1 MAVTAIVA
9 SPADA
14 AASGPT
20 RLAARL
26 ARLDPGGRTGANTVI
41 GTARNQG
48 LFGVPR
54 PDIIVALGA
63 GETISGGAGGDQLGA
78 LADHVTIRG
87 GGGRDTVY
95 GGRRG
100 TLVGGTSDL
109 LVDTKDD
116 ATFEI
121 TGSNTRVVAGGR
133 HGRVLCAPGARNAVI
148 YADRDD
154 SIASSCRRNHARV
167 LHLASARSSGPSA
180 RPRPTA
186 VASAVSG
193 DGSNG
198 SPFVAPCDPG
208 PGCTVGSFA
217 RRYLDGF
224 WANEYVPAY
233 RCPSSDPYL
242 LNKKY
247 TPAFSVIGNGIEIQ
261 QGHFIEWPIG
271 INIDGQSSVDSRF
284 SGTLTGYPNSSA
296 TSWDTRRNYYQVILH
311 CTADRNRGYNL
322 TGGRR

>member
-1 MAVTAIVA
+1 MPPASMVRDSPNSSCISTRVVSHAIVPMSGPPRNRLTERRPASRRAATGPQTGRKRPPPRRYSCPIPRRAAHRALAAAVAVTAIVA

-109 LVDTKDD
+109 LADTTDD
-116 ATFEI
+116 AT
-121 TGSNTRVVAGGR
+121 
-133 HGRVLCAPGARNAVI
+133 
-148 YADRDD
+148 
-154 SIASSCRRNHARV
+154 
-167 LHLASARSSGPSA
+167 
-180 RPRPTA
+180 
-186 VASAVSG
+186 
-193 DGSNG
+193 
-198 SPFVAPCDPG
+198 
-208 PGCTVGSFA
+208 
-217 RRYLDGF
+217 
-224 WANEYVPAY
+224 
-233 RCPSSDPYL
+233 
-242 LNKKY
+242 
-247 TPAFSVIGNGIEIQ
+247 
-261 QGHFIEWPIG
+261 
-271 INIDGQSSVDSRF
+271 
-284 SGTLTGYPNSSA
+284 
-296 TSWDTRRNYYQVILH
+296 
-311 CTADRNRGYNL
+311 
-322 TGGRR
+322 